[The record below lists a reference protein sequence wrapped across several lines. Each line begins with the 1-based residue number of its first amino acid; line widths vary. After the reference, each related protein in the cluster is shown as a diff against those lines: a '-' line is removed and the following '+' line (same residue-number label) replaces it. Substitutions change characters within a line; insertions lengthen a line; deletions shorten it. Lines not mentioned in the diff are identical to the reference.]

1 MTYRVSL
8 AEPLLAH
15 RAGAG
20 AVLGLDT
27 GTGIASLGLVA
38 QGRIVASLTRPAA
51 SHGADLPAL
60 VAELMSLAGLEFR
73 ELSAVAVGI
82 GPGSF
87 TGLRIGLSYAKGVAM
102 GSGIAIVGVP
112 SLDAMALCAQASV
125 APRPGLKICPI
136 IDARRGEIYASLYQV
151 VGDALENDVGSL
163 VVPLNDFAAR
173 ITGDVAFIG
182 ESKAEEACAIV
193 NANGGRAT
201 HAGVAEL
208 RHRGSFVAALG
219 AQRIV
224 QHDVDQAATLE
235 PLYVRALEA
244 SLKSTA
250 VNPKEGT
257 HHGTPRGRVD
267 SAACRS

>member
-1 MTYRVSL
+1 MTYRVLS
-8 AEPLLAH
+8 AEPLLA
-15 RAGAG
+15 AGKGAG
-20 AVLGLDT
+20 AVLGLET

-38 QGRIVASLTRPAA
+38 QGRIVVSLARPAP

-60 VAELMSLAGLEFR
+60 VAELLGLAGLEFR

-87 TGLRIGLSYAKGVAM
+87 TGLRIGLSYAKGITM

-112 SLDAMALCAQASV
+112 SLDAMALCAQASA
-125 APRPGLKICPI
+125 APRPGLNICPI
-136 IDARRGEIYASLYQV
+136 IDARKGEAYASLYRV
-151 VGDALENDVGSL
+151 VGDALENEVGSL

-182 ESKAEEACAIV
+182 ESKAEEACAIA

-201 HAGVAEL
+201 HAGATEL
-208 RHRGSFVAALG
+208 RHQGSFVAALG
-219 AQRIV
+219 AQRIA
-224 QHDVDQAATLE
+224 QRNVDQAATLE
-235 PLYVRALEA
+235 PLYVRAPEA

-257 HHGTPRGRVD
+257 HHGTP
-267 SAACRS
+267 